1 MTNPRRKKNA
11 ATPAP
16 RETQAADTAPSPQPD
31 EQPVLS
37 VPTVPAE
44 PALPDTPGMASLLAH
59 GNHVA
64 VLAMMLFEQL
74 ASLHQLEEV
83 WGQRLLLAAR
93 LHDIGMAEG
102 RKGHHKASMR
112 LIDNDLALDIP
123 NDDRPWV
130 ALLARYHR
138 KAWPSARHKRFAS
151 LKRHDRKAVARAA
164 AILRIA
170 DALDYTH
177 SGVAAGL
184 TVDIRKH
191 TVDIAVH
198 GKSAMNCEPELK
210 RARKKGDLFR
220 HLLGKNTKFSCLP
233 C

>member
-1 MTNPRRKKNA
+1 MTSPRRKKNA

-16 RETQAADTAPSPQPD
+16 RAPQTADTAPQTD

-37 VPTVPAE
+37 VPAVPAE
-44 PALPDTPGMASLLAH
+44 PALPDTPDMTSILAH

-64 VLAMMLFEQL
+64 VLAVMLFEQL
-74 ASLHQLEEV
+74 ASLHELDEV

-112 LIDNDLALDIP
+112 LIDSDLALDIP
-123 NDDRPWV
+123 DEDRPWV

-138 KAWPSARHKRFAS
+138 KVWPSARHGRFAR
-151 LKRHDRKAVARAA
+151 LNRHDRKAVARAA
-164 AILRIA
+164 SILRIA

-177 SGVAAGL
+177 SDVVAGL
-184 TVDIRKH
+184 TVGIRKH
-191 TVDIAVH
+191 SVDIAVH
-198 GKSAMNCEPELK
+198 GKGPADCEPELK

-220 HLLGKNTKFSCLP
+220 HLFGKNTKFSCLP